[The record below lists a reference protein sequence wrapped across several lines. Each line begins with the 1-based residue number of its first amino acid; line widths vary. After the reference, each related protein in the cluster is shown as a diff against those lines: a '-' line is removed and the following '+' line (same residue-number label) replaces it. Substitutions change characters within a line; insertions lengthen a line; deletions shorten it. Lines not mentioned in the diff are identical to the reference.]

1 MKKHLFFFLFIFS
14 AQFSWAQESADY
26 FLSKDE
32 TYAKDIPTPEAILGH
47 AVGKWHVSH
56 DKLSEYMRTLAAAS
70 NRIQIENRGG
80 TYEDRPLLLLTI
92 SSPENLERL
101 EAIKNQHKAL
111 TEPEGAN
118 LDTSDMPV
126 VVYQGFSIHG
136 NEPSGANAGLLV
148 AYHLAAAQSQAV
160 NDLLDNTI
168 ILFDPSFNPDGLQ
181 RFSQWANTHKAQNIT
196 ADPNDREYNE
206 AWPRGRTNHYWFDM
220 NRDWLPVQLNES
232 KARIGSF
239 SEWLPNVLTDHHE
252 MGTNSTFFFQP
263 GIQSRVNPL
272 TPKRNQ
278 ELTLAIG
285 KYHAEALNEIGSLYY
300 SEEDYDDF
308 YYGKGSTYPDVN
320 GGIGILFE
328 QASSRGH
335 AQESDNGIL
344 TFPFTIRNQFVT
356 ALSTLK
362 AAHGLRKELLDY
374 QRDFYQKARAE
385 GAKNKEKA
393 LVFGNEKDVAT
404 AYRLS
409 EVLLRHDIKVHRLN
423 KNLRKD
429 GKSFPQESSFIV
441 PLNQKKQRLVNA
453 IFSEQTSF
461 KDSLFYDVSAWTL
474 SHAFDV
480 NTTKMKDLSAAGEQL
495 NTIETPPVKTVEK
508 ANYAYLFE
516 GHGYYT
522 PKAIYALLDAG
533 VRVKVGLQPFSL
545 KGKKYDYGSLMIP
558 VKNQSLGEDELY
570 ALMQGIAQESFITIE
585 SVGTGL
591 TQGIDLGSRNFKTI
605 VQPKVALLV
614 GDGVRSYDAGEIWHL
629 MDTQYQMPVTKLA
642 VKSIGRADLNRYTHL
657 VVPSYNG
664 NLLGKAKEKI
674 SAWIKNGGHLI
685 VYRDAVKWANKAKL
699 IEEKFRESD
708 LTAEGVTFVDKQK
721 FKGAQALG
729 GAIFNA
735 NIDRSHP
742 INFGIED
749 SELALFRNSRI
760 FMEPEENSY
769 DNPIRYAKDP
779 LLSGYISE
787 EQMELLKGSVPFKVK
802 RSGRGKILLMTDNTN
817 FRAFWLGTQQ
827 LYANMLFY
835 ADFM

>member
-1 MKKHLFFFLFIFS
+1 MKKILFILVATTTISS
-14 AQFSWAQESADY
+14 AIGQVNADY
-26 FLSKDE
+26 FLPKNE
-32 TYAKDIPTPEAILGH
+32 TYHKDIPTPEEIIGH
-47 AVGKWHVSH
+47 PVGKWHVSH

-70 NRIQIENRGG
+70 NRIQIENRGV

-92 SSPENLERL
+92 SSPENLAKLDE
-101 EAIKNQHKAL
+101 IKAQHIAL
-111 TEPEGAN
+111 TEPNGGL
-118 LDTSDMPV
+118 LDTREMPV

-148 AYHLAAAQSQAV
+148 AYHLAAAQSQEV
-160 NDLLDNTI
+160 KELLENTI

-181 RFSQWANTHKAQNIT
+181 RFSQWANTHKAQNIV

-206 AWPRGRTNHYWFDM
+206 VWPRGRTNHYWFDM

-232 KARIGSF
+232 KARIATF
-239 SEWLPNVLTDHHE
+239 TDWLPNVLTDHHE

-263 GIQSRVNPL
+263 GIPSRVNPL

-278 ELTLAIG
+278 TLTMAIG
-285 KYHAEALNEIGSLYY
+285 KYHEEALNAIGSLYY

-335 AQESDNGIL
+335 AQESDNGLL

-362 AAHGLRKELLDY
+362 AAHELKKDLLDY
-374 QRDFYQKARAE
+374 QRDFYNNAREE
-385 GAKNKEKA
+385 GAKNRDKA
-393 LVFGNEKDVAT
+393 LVFGNEKDAAT

-409 EVLLRHDIKVHRLN
+409 EVLIRHDIKVHRLS

-429 GKSFPQESSFIV
+429 GKNFPQENSFIV
-441 PLNQKKQRLVNA
+441 PLNQKKQRLVKA
-453 IFSEQTSF
+453 IFSEQKQF

-480 NTTKMKDLSAAGEQL
+480 NTTKMKDLSALGEVV
-495 NTIETPPVKTVEK
+495 NGIENPTPKQVTK
-508 ANYAYLFE
+508 AAYAYLFE

-522 PKAIYALLDAG
+522 PKAVYALLEAN
-533 VRVKVGLQPFSL
+533 VRVKVGLQSFSL
-545 KGKKYDYGSLMIP
+545 NGKKYDYGTLMVP
-558 VKNQSLGEDELY
+558 VANQSLDENELFN
-570 ALMQGIAQESFITIE
+570 LMKEIAEEAFIDIH
-585 SVGTGL
+585 SVETGRTL
-591 TQGIDLGSRNFKTI
+591 GIDLGSRNFETI
-605 VQPKVALLV
+605 SIPKVALLV

-629 MDTQYQMPVTKLA
+629 MDTQYHIPVTKID
-642 VKSIGRADLNRYTHL
+642 VKSIAKRDLSRYTHL
-657 VVPSYNG
+657 VIPSYTG
-664 NLLGKAKEKI
+664 SLLGDAKKKI
-674 SAWIKNGGHLI
+674 SSWIKNGGNLI
-685 VYRDAVKWANKAKL
+685 AYRDAIKWANKNKL
-699 IEEKFRESD
+699 IEEEFRKGELKAKD
-708 LTAEGVTFVDKQK
+708 IPFVDMGK
-721 FKGAQALG
+721 FKGAQAIG

-735 NIDRSHP
+735 DIDRSHP

-749 SELALFRNSRI
+749 TQLALFRNSRI
-760 FMEPEENSY
+760 FMEPDDNSY
-769 DNPIRYAKDP
+769 NNPIQYTNNP

-787 EQMELLKGSVPFKVK
+787 EQLELLKGSVPFKIK

-835 ADFM
+835 ANMM